1 MDLFILWEHQAD
13 DERKRRRKKLGP
25 NDRNVV
31 LVDQVRP
38 DWQDQFNL
46 KKMNTH
52 NNDSTE
58 WSTTTQQQRRNRR
71 RLSGSMS
78 GSGTTRRIIVR
89 PAMQSSL
96 TSRTM

>member
-1 MDLFILWEHQAD
+1 MDLFILWEHQGD

-46 KKMNTH
+46 KKTNPH
-52 NNDSTE
+52 SNDSTE
-58 WSTTTQQQRRNRR
+58 WITVQQQRRNRR